1 MESRLIYIANEKM
14 RANIE
19 FAETSDYGWLY
30 FGAQPEVN
38 IEIVKQK
45 INDHFEEENLHIAH
59 TRNDSTATTKKTIIE
74 DIKDI
79 LGVDDFSI
87 WNSAFTRVIDFN
99 KIGVLRCGKK
109 VTANKNI

>member
-1 MESRLIYIANEKM
+1 MESRLIYIANERM
-14 RANIE
+14 RANIQ
-19 FAETSDYGWLY
+19 FAQTPDYGWVY

-45 INDHFEEENLHIAH
+45 INDHFGEEVLYVAH
-59 TRNDSTATTKKTIIE
+59 SRNDSIETNKKAIIE
-74 DIKDI
+74 NIEGI

-87 WNSAFTRVIDFN
+87 WNSSFTSVIEFN

-109 VTANKNI
+109 VDS